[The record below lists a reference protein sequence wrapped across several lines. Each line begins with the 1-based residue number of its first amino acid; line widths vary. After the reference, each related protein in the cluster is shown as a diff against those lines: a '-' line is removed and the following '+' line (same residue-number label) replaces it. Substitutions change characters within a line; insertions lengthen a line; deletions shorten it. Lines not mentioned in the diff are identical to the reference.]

1 MVTHAGSLLEIKGI
15 KKSFGQNHV
24 LKGIDLDVIAGEV
37 HVLLGENGAGKSTLI
52 KILTGAYEKDDGE
65 IYWEGKRVELNT
77 PVEAMNL
84 GIATIYQELNVI
96 PELKVYENIFL
107 GRELKRA
114 GKLSLLNQKEMRK
127 EAERCL
133 EMLGQSPALADKQL
147 GELGIGQQQLVEI
160 AKALALD
167 AKLIIMDEPT
177 SSLSGTEVEQLYNCV
192 EQLTEKGI
200 AIVFISHRLEE
211 IRRMG
216 DRLTILRDGFKIDTL
231 QVKTTETDYWIELMV
246 GRALDEKYPKQSFTL
261 GDEGFRVENIMVAGT
276 SEPVGFSIRYGE
288 IVGISGLVGAGRTEL
303 ARAIFSADAH
313 EGGKVFIN
321 GGEVRI
327 KSPRDA
333 IDAGIAFITEDRKS
347 EGLLLDQP
355 LDFNIAMAN
364 MKKFT
369 NKSRL
374 VDLKGIR
381 EEAKNYIKELKVR
394 PDNIDLHARNLSG
407 GNQQKVVIAKWL
419 CTQAKVYIFDEPTRG
434 IDVGAKVEVY
444 RLMNQLVESGAIVLV
459 ISSDLPEILG
469 MCDRVLVM
477 SEGKITADLEIEEA
491 SQERIMKAATGG

>member
-1 MVTHAGSLLEIKGI
+1 
-15 KKSFGQNHV
+15 
-24 LKGIDLDVIAGEV
+24 
-37 HVLLGENGAGKSTLI
+37 
-52 KILTGAYEKDDGE
+52 
-65 IYWEGKRVELNT
+65 
-77 PVEAMNL
+77 
-84 GIATIYQELNVI
+84 
-96 PELKVYENIFL
+96 
-107 GRELKRA
+107 
-114 GKLSLLNQKEMRK
+114 
-127 EAERCL
+127 
-133 EMLGQSPALADKQL
+133 
-147 GELGIGQQQLVEI
+147 
-160 AKALALD
+160 
-167 AKLIIMDEPT
+167 MDEPT

-246 GRALDEKYPKQSFTL
+246 GRALDEKYPKQSFKL

-303 ARAIFSADAH
+303 ARAIFSADSH

-321 GGEVRI
+321 GEEVRI